1 MKLKITQRKPDVS
14 EDESSYSTS
23 ISPGSFS
30 NQNCS
35 VVGYGFTQANADTQA
50 IENFLTQAF
59 KEVIPKK
66 RIMNKDNPQYVLGWN
81 AYFYQLKKNIKD
93 YLEEK

>member
-1 MKLKITQRKPDVS
+1 MKLNKLIKREINLFAFKDLTTMDLKYFARKTLS
-14 EDESSYSTS
+14 
-23 ISPGSFS
+23 
-30 NQNCS
+30 
-35 VVGYGFTQANADTQA
+35 
-50 IENFLTQAF
+50 QAF

-93 YLEEK
+93 YLK

>member
-1 MKLKITQRKPDVS
+1 MKLNKLGKLVEREMYEIAEKTRGGTGI
-14 EDESSYSTS
+14 Y
-23 ISPGSFS
+23 FS
-30 NQNCS
+30 N
-35 VVGYGFTQANADTQA
+35 A
-50 IENFLTQAF
+50 ENLQKFVNSLFSQAF

>member
-1 MKLKITQRKPDVS
+1 MKLNKLVKKFI
-14 EDESSYSTS
+14 EDLR
-23 ISPGSFS
+23 
-30 NQNCS
+30 
-35 VVGYGFTQANADTQA
+35 VKYGGKGKVICAEKKLPIFAR
-50 IENFLTQAF
+50 FLLSQAF

-93 YLEEK
+93 YLK